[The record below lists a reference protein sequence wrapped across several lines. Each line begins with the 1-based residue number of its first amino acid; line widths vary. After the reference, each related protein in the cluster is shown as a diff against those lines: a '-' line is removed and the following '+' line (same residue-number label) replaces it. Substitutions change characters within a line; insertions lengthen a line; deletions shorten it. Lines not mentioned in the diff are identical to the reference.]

1 MVIKMQSILWVF
13 PKAWRESF
21 RQMIE
26 SKNQLQEV
34 RVRVGSPVFL
44 RYEGRERPLEIDKK
58 PVIASSDILRE
69 IVSYISNYSLYAY
82 EEEIRQGYLTI
93 QGGHRI
99 GFSGQAVVEN
109 GKIKS
114 LSYITFLN
122 IRMAHSVEGA
132 ADNIIE
138 QLWDKHTMK
147 NTLIISPPKCGKT
160 TLLRDIVRQVSN
172 RGLNV
177 SVVDER
183 SEIAACYQGV
193 PQNDVGTHTDV
204 LDGVRKSD
212 GILMMLRAFSPEV
225 IAVDE
230 IGTADDTSAI
240 HQAVYSGCSLLAT
253 VHGESVEDI
262 YQNPNIRVLMEE
274 GVFEKKLLL
283 NRNRLGEVVFC

>member
-1 MVIKMQSILWVF
+1 MQSILWIF
-13 PKAWRESF
+13 PKAWRESI
-21 RQMIE
+21 RSVGQE
-26 SKNQLQEV
+26 GRQLQEV
-34 RVRVGSPVFL
+34 RVRVGCPVFL
-44 RYEGRERPLEIDKK
+44 RYERRECPLEIGGKL
-58 PVIASSDILRE
+58 VIATSDVLRE

-82 EEEIRQGYLTI
+82 EEEIKQGYLTI

-99 GFSGQAVVEN
+99 GFSGHAVVEN
-109 GKIKS
+109 GRIKN

-122 IRMAHSVEGA
+122 IRMAHSIEGA
-132 ADNIIE
+132 ADTVIE
-138 QLWDKHTMK
+138 KLWDKHTMK

-183 SEIAACYQGV
+183 SEIAACYQGI

-230 IGTADDTSAI
+230 IGTAGDTNAI
-240 HQAVYSGCSLLAT
+240 HQAVYSGCRLLAT

-274 GVFEKKLLL
+274 GVFERKLLL
-283 NRNRLGEVVFC
+283 DRERLGEVVFC

>member
-1 MVIKMQSILWVF
+1 MVIKMESILWVF

-58 PVIASSDILRE
+58 TVIASSDILRE

-114 LSYITFLN
+114 LSNYFFKYPNGTQYRRSGRQYYRTAVGQTYN
-122 IRMAHSVEGA
+122 EKY
-132 ADNIIE
+132 AD
-138 QLWDKHTMK
+138 
-147 NTLIISPPKCGKT
+147 
-160 TLLRDIVRQVSN
+160 
-172 RGLNV
+172 
-177 SVVDER
+177 
-183 SEIAACYQGV
+183 Y
-193 PQNDVGTHTDV
+193 
-204 LDGVRKSD
+204 
-212 GILMMLRAFSPEV
+212 FS
-225 IAVDE
+225 
-230 IGTADDTSAI
+230 T
-240 HQAVYSGCSLLAT
+240 QM
-253 VHGESVEDI
+253 
-262 YQNPNIRVLMEE
+262 R
-274 GVFEKKLLL
+274 
-283 NRNRLGEVVFC
+283 